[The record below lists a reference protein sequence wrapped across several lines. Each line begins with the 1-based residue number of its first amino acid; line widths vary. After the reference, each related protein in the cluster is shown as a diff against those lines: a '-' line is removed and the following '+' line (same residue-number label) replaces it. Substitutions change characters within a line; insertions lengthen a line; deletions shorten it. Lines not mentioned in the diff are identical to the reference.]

1 MGGESETEGG
11 SIGGVGMEWGLGV
24 GASTKEKEVETEA
37 ERECCDME
45 AAVEGGSGGVWLVGA
60 AESGETRLMK
70 TGGGG
75 DVRSMGLLVEVTAN
89 GSWCAG
95 VGREV
100 PWEEAE
106 GPAPEVP
113 GGPGGVGCCSDS
125 GVLAKARGVASALG
139 SGGAAAGEACKR
151 PVSPNWNAL

>member
-37 ERECCDME
+37 ERECCDVE
-45 AAVEGGSGGVWLVGA
+45 AAMERGSGGVWLVGA
-60 AESGETRLMK
+60 AEGGEMRLMK

-75 DVRSMGLLVEVTAN
+75 DVRSMGVLVEVAFD
-89 GSWCAG
+89 GSWRTRG
-95 VGREV
+95 GREV

-113 GGPGGVGCCSDS
+113 GGPGGVGCCSDN
-125 GVLAKARGVASALG
+125 GVLAKARGEASA
-139 SGGAAAGEACKR
+139 
-151 PVSPNWNAL
+151 